1 MMLHRRLCVLG
12 GKNARAEEKV
22 LRSMHVHSPKKQQPT
37 ARTRNAHT
45 DEERLRRVA
54 QHHRKNPGVGEV
66 ARGGDGAKAEEQEN
80 ADRPHGEAYFWFV
93 FV

>member
-1 MMLHRRLCVLG
+1 MQGQKKKYCAACTSTPP
-12 GKNARAEEKV
+12 KNN
-22 LRSMHVHSPKKQQPT
+22 SPL
-37 ARTRNAHT
+37 RNAHT